1 MMQRAMLGCMFWI
14 LLMAVYAFI
23 SVAFMDTR
31 YGRDCERALPVVT
44 IVAFVLGQV
53 IAFIEA

>member
-1 MMQRAMLGCMFWI
+1 
-14 LLMAVYAFI
+14 MAVYAFI